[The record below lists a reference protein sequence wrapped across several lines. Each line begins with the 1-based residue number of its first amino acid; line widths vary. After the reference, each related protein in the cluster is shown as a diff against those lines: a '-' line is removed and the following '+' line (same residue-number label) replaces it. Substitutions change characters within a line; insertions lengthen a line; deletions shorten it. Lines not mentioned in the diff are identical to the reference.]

1 MQGDDDPTATDRTT
15 DAADDS
21 SRTGTVRAFVSSLGL
36 RNRLKWAVVGFL
48 GMVGSLYAAFTLRDP
63 NLTVPLFL
71 LAMGLLFFTG
81 LSILRGGDVVDFRV

>member
-1 MQGDDDPTATDRTT
+1 MQGEDDPTATDR
-15 DAADDS
+15 AADATDGS
-21 SRTGTVRAFVSSLGL
+21 SRTETVRAFVSSLGL

-71 LAMGLLFFTG
+71 LATVLLFFTG
-81 LSILRGGDVVDFRV
+81 LSLLRGGDVIDYRI